1 VVELLGSD
9 TFIHLESSN
18 GMIAIRAGGAI
29 RPRRGDAVH
38 ICAPPARSFLFDSEG
53 ARLA

>member
-9 TFIHLESSN
+9 TFIHLESAG
-18 GMIAIRAGGAI
+18 GMIAIRAGGAN
-29 RPRRGDAVH
+29 RPRRGDAIH
-38 ICAPPARSFLFDSEG
+38 ICAPPRRSFLFDADG